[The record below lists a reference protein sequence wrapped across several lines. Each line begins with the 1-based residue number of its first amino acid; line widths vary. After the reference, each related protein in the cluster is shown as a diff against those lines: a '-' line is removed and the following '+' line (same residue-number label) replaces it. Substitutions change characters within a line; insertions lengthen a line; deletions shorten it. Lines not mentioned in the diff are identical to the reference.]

1 MAVAALALGWPE
13 AANAPGVGLTRW
25 QVGCAAT
32 ATAFT
37 GDGEHA
43 AFGFVDGSLRLV
55 MLNRYDSRR
64 MIGEAIHDGAVRAL
78 ASGGGGEVASL
89 GADGRAVM
97 IDGGGF
103 AAELYEPCAEGQ
115 GALALDGAGGRFAVA
130 TPTGAWLLDGAGREI
145 AHLETPAITTVALSP
160 DAQTIA
166 IGCADSV
173 LLWRPR
179 GNTPPQRLTCS
190 PVRGLAWSHDGRRLA
205 ASTDAATTTC
215 WHLDDDGEG
224 EQATLLGRAARLAWS
239 SAGNCLV
246 GDGEGGLLCWRPDG
260 QPGKLGWHAPA
271 QLAPMS
277 GRRVGALACHPH
289 HALVA
294 AAYDDGCVLLAELE
308 DGAERLVRH
317 ATGTATLALSWSPD
331 GTRLAAAGE
340 KDVAIFD
347 FRELEGEQS

>member
-1 MAVAALALGWPE
+1 MALAALALGWPE

-43 AFGFVDGSLRLV
+43 AFGFVDGSVRLV

-78 ASGGGGEVASL
+78 ASGDGGEVASL

-103 AAELYEPCAEGQ
+103 AAELYEPRAEGQ
-115 GALALDGAGGRFAVA
+115 GALALDGAAGRFAVA
-130 TPTGAWLLDGAGREI
+130 TPGGAWLLDAAGREI
-145 AHLETPAITTVALSP
+145 AHIEVPSVNTVALSP

-179 GNTPPQRLTCS
+179 DNTVPQRLGCNA
-190 PVRGLAWSHDGRRLA
+190 VHNLAWSRDGSRLA
-205 ASTDAATTTC
+205 AGTEAATTTC
-215 WHLDDDGEG
+215 WRLDTEC
-224 EQATLLGRAARLAWS
+224 EPATLLGRANRLAWN
-239 SAGNCLV
+239 SAGNALI
-246 GDGEGGLLCWRPDG
+246 GDGEGGLLCWRPDHE
-260 QPGKLGWHAPA
+260 PGKRGWHAPA

-277 GRRVGALACHPH
+277 GRHVSAIACHPH
-289 HALVA
+289 HELVA
-294 AAYDDGCVLLAELE
+294 AAYDDGCVLLAELGS
-308 DGAERLVRH
+308 GAERLVRH
-317 ATGTATLALSWSPD
+317 ATDTATLAISWSPD

-347 FRELEGEQS
+347 FRELEDGQP